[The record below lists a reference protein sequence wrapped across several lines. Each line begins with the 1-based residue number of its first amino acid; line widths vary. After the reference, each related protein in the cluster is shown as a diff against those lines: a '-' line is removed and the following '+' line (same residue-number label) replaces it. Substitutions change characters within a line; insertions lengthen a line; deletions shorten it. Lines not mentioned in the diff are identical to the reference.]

1 MAVVIRQ
8 AGLAREIAA
17 GIGRAIG
24 ERQAHRPFDSA
35 ALAEQARRIEEKAD
49 RIAVDAR
56 GEIARFAAGRGIER
70 LVNEVEDAI
79 DDLEQAAFVAS
90 LAPPEIAPELLAPL
104 AELCATTIAGAE
116 AAAIGVAAAAEVTD
130 GHRID
135 TEDALAAVGR
145 LIDVEH
151 MADAAERRVTATILT
166 GEFDLK
172 TTLSVLELARALE
185 RSTDRLA
192 AFAYLLRDRVLAD
205 LSA

>member
-1 MAVVIRQ
+1 MIRQ

-24 ERQAHRPFDSA
+24 ERQAHRPFNSA